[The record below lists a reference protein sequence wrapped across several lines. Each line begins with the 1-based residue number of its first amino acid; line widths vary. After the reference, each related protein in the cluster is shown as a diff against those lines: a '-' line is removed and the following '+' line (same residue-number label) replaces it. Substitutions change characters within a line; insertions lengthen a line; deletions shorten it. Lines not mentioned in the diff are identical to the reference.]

1 MVAKLPSARRGCA
14 ARNKGRAMND
24 KQNPRILALSTT
36 HGGLSPLSLGVWDF
50 LLGLQDEAGIA
61 GDGLEIGLLYG
72 AAASKIVAHLREDER
87 FCGLDK
93 LLHADE
99 VMTNICTTT
108 GVSAER
114 LSLIQACS
122 RQARRRG
129 QLDAFRARCRF
140 LHIDGEHS
148 YDAVRNDLDL
158 CIDLMHDGGIIVVDD
173 VLSVESV
180 CVTHALFDHV
190 RDRPHHL
197 TLFLCGANKAYLCA
211 PARLGFYRGACLEQL
226 VPFLERQ
233 YEQPIRLCKNSH
245 AWEQS
250 YLSFLPRGDGPPYME
265 INRYLDHPPV

>member
-1 MVAKLPSARRGCA
+1 MRR
-14 ARNKGRAMND
+14 REWKRAMNNE
-24 KQNPRILALSTT
+24 QNARILALGTAY
-36 HGGLSPLSLGVWDF
+36 GGLSPLSLGAWDF

-72 AAASKIVAHLREDER
+72 AAASKIVAHLHGDER

-93 LLHADE
+93 MLREGE
-99 VMTNICTTT
+99 VTTNICTTT
-108 GVSAER
+108 GRSAEQ

-158 CIDLMHDGGIIVVDD
+158 CIDLMHDGGIIVLDD
-173 VLSVESV
+173 VLSAESV
-180 CVTHALFDHV
+180 CVTHALFDHL

-211 PARLGFYRGACLEQL
+211 PARLGFYRSACLERL

-233 YEQPIRLCKNSH
+233 HEQLIRLCKNSH

-250 YLSFLPRGDGPPYME
+250 YLSFLPRGDGAPFME
-265 INRYLDHPPV
+265 INLYLDHPPA